1 MRALVLRLASAA
13 VFVLAVFAC
22 KDDETPPP
30 TSPSGGNET
39 PGEPGGS
46 SSSGSTSSS
55 GSNGQ
60 PEETFVVVTKETMSH
75 GGTTRT
81 YHLAIP
87 TDYDAN
93 KSYPL
98 VLSFHGNPGSGE
110 GMAKGLPFDAV
121 SGRAAVIAYPQAS
134 TNDWDLYTPTDTNAD
149 MNFIAALPDEIKTK
163 ANIDKARVLGYG
175 YSGGGFFLTQFTC
188 RFGGIF
194 KAISINAGGG
204 PDEAQMGYGQHPNGC
219 YQCPGGPVATIV
231 THGDAD
237 GEVQPASGEFTHACY
252 ATFNGCSTSLSATT
266 PAPCQQHDG
275 CPADKPVKW
284 CLIPGQGH
292 GPWADSMK
300 EAWAFFNALP
310 Q

>member
-13 VFVLAVFAC
+13 GFVLAAFAC
-22 KDDETPPP
+22 KDETPAP
-30 TSPSGGNET
+30 TSPSGGNDT
-39 PGEPGGS
+39 PGEPGGGS

-55 GSNGQ
+55 GSSGK
-60 PEETFVVVTKETMSH
+60 PEEAFVVVTKETMSH
-75 GGTTRT
+75 GGRTRT

-134 TNDWDLYTPTDTNAD
+134 TSDWDLYTPTDTNAD
-149 MNFIAALPDEIKTK
+149 MSFIAALPDEIKTK

-204 PDEAQMGYGQHPNGC
+204 PDEAQMGYGQHANGC

-231 THGDAD
+231 THGAAD
-237 GEVQPASGEFTHACY
+237 TEVDPGSGEFTHACY
-252 ATFNGCSTSLSATT
+252 ATFNGCSTSLSGTT

-310 Q
+310 